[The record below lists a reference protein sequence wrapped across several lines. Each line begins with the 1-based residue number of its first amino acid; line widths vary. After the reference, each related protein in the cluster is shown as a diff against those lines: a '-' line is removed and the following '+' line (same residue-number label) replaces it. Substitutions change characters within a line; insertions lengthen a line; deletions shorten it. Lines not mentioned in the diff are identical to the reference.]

1 MACAAFGSLNL
12 RLTIINFTGNQGA
25 AWSLYYS
32 FLAWYRSL
40 ATVRL
45 ERYLRLTI
53 INFTGNQG
61 ELGHSIIPSLLG
73 TGRWQLLDL
82 KGQKRCRKIAA
93 RCSDA

>member
-61 ELGHSIIPSLLG
+61 AAWSL
-73 TGRWQLLDL
+73 
-82 KGQKRCRKIAA
+82 
-93 RCSDA
+93 